1 MSDYYGAG
9 NTAHEFVESGRWDGI
24 TLGAYGDNVT
34 ISDNVDVDILLA
46 FAKTMF
52 IRAVRAERAVETFS
66 AAQERWSEGRLRIA
80 EILGEKAKAAALQQ
94 DWCNEYEGWTAQIV
108 DALQNHG
115 FYAEAEKYRETAER
129 RHKFSVTVEFLAR
142 NQYSAADMQYAL
154 ADRMNDSNSYGC
166 KFVTATDPTLVVES
180 NDDNDDTSN
189 GTLQAH
195 NEDWHIVNDNDP
207 DF

>member
-80 EILGEKAKAAALQQ
+80 EILGEQAKAASIAQE
-94 DWCNEYEGWTAQIV
+94 WCGEYEQWTDKIV
-108 DALQNHG
+108 NALQNAG
-115 FYAEAEKYRETAER
+115 FYSEASHYATAAER
-129 RHKFSVTVEFLAR
+129 REKFSVTVEFLAR
-142 NQYSAADMQYAL
+142 STYAAADMRYAL
-154 ADRMNDSNSYGC
+154 SDRLNESNSYGC
-166 KFVTATDPTLVVES
+166 KFVSATDPVPVVE
-180 NDDNDDTSN
+180 NNDNDNDTSN
-189 GTLQAH
+189 D
-195 NEDWHIVNDNDP
+195 NEDWHVVNDNDP